1 MDEHHSN
8 FSELTQAAFR
18 PCADRRS
25 EAASEKAAK
34 MSAFNYRAE
43 AELFPTKNRRSK
55 SAPFAYRRFE
65 RAADAIRFA
74 VEDLPADAFAG
85 AYLEVGEV
93 RFDRRGIRELYDHAE
108 YPHARKLEPI
118 VAEQPVEAPA
128 VAEQPQPEA
137 VAARPEAKKSAR
149 PAAKATRAA
158 PKTKAA

>member
-1 MDEHHSN
+1 
-8 FSELTQAAFR
+8 
-18 PCADRRS
+18 
-25 EAASEKAAK
+25 
-34 MSAFNYRAE
+34 MSVFNYRAE

-108 YPHARKLEPI
+108 YPHVRKLAPLA
-118 VAEQPVEAPA
+118 AEHPAETPA
-128 VAEQPQPEA
+128 VAEAPQPETA
-137 VAARPEAKKSAR
+137 AARPAAKKSAQTAA
-149 PAAKATRAA
+149 AAKATRAA

>member
-1 MDEHHSN
+1 
-8 FSELTQAAFR
+8 
-18 PCADRRS
+18 
-25 EAASEKAAK
+25 
-34 MSAFNYRAE
+34 MSVFNYRAE

-108 YPHARKLEPI
+108 YPHARKLAPLA
-118 VAEQPVEAPA
+118 AEQPAETPA
-128 VAEQPQPEA
+128 VAEAPQQPETA
-137 VAARPEAKKSAR
+137 AARPVAKKSAQT
-149 PAAKATRAA
+149 AAKATRAA

>member
-1 MDEHHSN
+1 
-8 FSELTQAAFR
+8 
-18 PCADRRS
+18 
-25 EAASEKAAK
+25 
-34 MSAFNYRAE
+34 MSVFNYRAE

-108 YPHARKLEPI
+108 YPHARKLAPLA
-118 VAEQPVEAPA
+118 AEQAAETLAAVEA
-128 VAEQPQPEA
+128 PQPEA
-137 VAARPEAKKSAR
+137 AAARPAAKKSA
-149 PAAKATRAA
+149 PTAAKATRAA

>member
-1 MDEHHSN
+1 
-8 FSELTQAAFR
+8 
-18 PCADRRS
+18 
-25 EAASEKAAK
+25 
-34 MSAFNYRAE
+34 MSVFNYAAE

-108 YPHARKLEPI
+108 YPHVRKLAPLA
-118 VAEQPVEAPA
+118 AEQPAETPA
-128 VAEQPQPEA
+128 VAEAPQPETA
-137 VAARPEAKKSAR
+137 AARPAAKKSAQT
-149 PAAKATRAA
+149 AAKATRAA

>member
-1 MDEHHSN
+1 
-8 FSELTQAAFR
+8 
-18 PCADRRS
+18 
-25 EAASEKAAK
+25 
-34 MSAFNYRAE
+34 MSVFNYRAE

-108 YPHARKLEPI
+108 YPHARKLAPLA
-118 VAEQPVEAPA
+118 AEQPAQA
-128 VAEQPQPEA
+128 QTVAEAPQPET
-137 VAARPEAKKSAR
+137 AAAR
-149 PAAKATRAA
+149 PAAKKAARPAAKETRAA

>member
-1 MDEHHSN
+1 
-8 FSELTQAAFR
+8 
-18 PCADRRS
+18 
-25 EAASEKAAK
+25 
-34 MSAFNYRAE
+34 MSVFNYRAE

-108 YPHARKLEPI
+108 YPHARKLAPLA
-118 VAEQPVEAPA
+118 AEQPAETPAAAEA
-128 VAEQPQPEA
+128 PQPETA
-137 VAARPEAKKSAR
+137 AARPAAKKSAQTAAKQN
-149 PAAKATRAA
+149 AAKATRAA

>member
-1 MDEHHSN
+1 
-8 FSELTQAAFR
+8 
-18 PCADRRS
+18 
-25 EAASEKAAK
+25 
-34 MSAFNYRAE
+34 MSVFNYRAE

-108 YPHARKLEPI
+108 YPHVRKLAPLA
-118 VAEQPVEAPA
+118 AEQPAEAPA

-137 VAARPEAKKSAR
+137 APAR
-149 PAAKATRAA
+149 PATKKTAQTAAKQTAKTTRAA
-158 PKTKAA
+158 PRTKAA

>member
-1 MDEHHSN
+1 
-8 FSELTQAAFR
+8 
-18 PCADRRS
+18 
-25 EAASEKAAK
+25 

-93 RFDRRGIRELYDHAE
+93 RFDRRGIREAGVVFAGPTYFYVASVAIVLAIGFYRLLSGDIPTPIAPPNCRVVSFTAE
-108 YPHARKLEPI
+108 RAF
-118 VAEQPVEAPA
+118 ASGEAL
-128 VAEQPQPEA
+128 QC
-137 VAARPEAKKSAR
+137 
-149 PAAKATRAA
+149 RAS
-158 PKTKAA
+158 T

>member
-1 MDEHHSN
+1 
-8 FSELTQAAFR
+8 
-18 PCADRRS
+18 
-25 EAASEKAAK
+25 
-34 MSAFNYRAE
+34 MSVFNYRAE

-108 YPHARKLEPI
+108 YPHVRKLEP
-118 VAEQPVEAPA
+118 VAEQPAEAQA
-128 VAEQPQPEA
+128 VAEQPQPETA
-137 VAARPEAKKSAR
+137 AARPPAKKTAR
-149 PAAKATRAA
+149 TAAKETRAA

>member
-1 MDEHHSN
+1 
-8 FSELTQAAFR
+8 
-18 PCADRRS
+18 
-25 EAASEKAAK
+25 
-34 MSAFNYRAE
+34 MSVFNYRAE

-108 YPHARKLEPI
+108 YPHVRKLVPLA
-118 VAEQPVEAPA
+118 AEQPAETPAAAEA
-128 VAEQPQPEA
+128 PQPETA
-137 VAARPEAKKSAR
+137 AARPAAKKSAQTAAKQN
-149 PAAKATRAA
+149 AAKATRAA

>member
-1 MDEHHSN
+1 
-8 FSELTQAAFR
+8 
-18 PCADRRS
+18 
-25 EAASEKAAK
+25 
-34 MSAFNYRAE
+34 MSVFNYRAE

-108 YPHARKLEPI
+108 YPHVRKLAP
-118 VAEQPVEAPA
+118 VAAETPA
-128 VAEQPQPEA
+128 VAEAPQPETA
-137 VAARPEAKKSAR
+137 AARPAAKKSAQT
-149 PAAKATRAA
+149 AAKATRAA

>member
-1 MDEHHSN
+1 
-8 FSELTQAAFR
+8 
-18 PCADRRS
+18 
-25 EAASEKAAK
+25 
-34 MSAFNYRAE
+34 MSVFNYAAE

-85 AYLEVGEV
+85 AYLEVGEI

-108 YPHARKLEPI
+108 YPHARKLEPV
-118 VAEQPVEAPA
+118 VAEQA
-128 VAEQPQPEA
+128 VAEQPQPEP
-137 VAARPEAKKSAR
+137 VAARPEAKKSGR